1 MTLKTIKEAYIA
13 LLSFSGSIARAAKV
27 TGYAKCM
34 FLNNE
39 LCIAR
44 SKLIDS
50 NLEELHYDS
59 QIVSLNRCKG
69 ICNIFDNLSST
80 ICILNKREY
89 LSLNVFHLIK
99 EINDSKN

>member
-27 TGYAKCM
+27 TGYTKCM

-50 NLEELHYDS
+50 NLEEIHYYLLM
-59 QIVSLNRCKG
+59 VSLDRCKRS
-69 ICNIFDNLSST
+69 CNIFDNLSST
-80 ICILNKREY
+80 ICILNKRED
-89 LSLNVFHLIK
+89 LNLNVFQVIN
-99 EINDSKN
+99 EISDSKN